1 MEPRSRFKEELERY
15 RSLVASESI
24 PTLNL
29 PPPSL
34 SNQSSVSEKPR
45 TPVHNPSRWYQRYPA
60 SVLER
65 FKRPP
70 SAHVDK
76 PKSSRKPKSPR
87 SRVNRSSHDKSVTS
101 EISATGADVAKWKE
115 FGLLMAENYQ
125 DLKKRLEVLTA
136 ERAKDQAI
144 IAKQKE
150 QIKKLKTLLAHTQTE
165 LEDQRRA
172 SQKPED
178 NRCLSLLAEQLISL
192 RTDLDKRTQ
201 PKLVLEDELSPRS
214 RKLSLDLDLPLGSS
228 KSAPRL
234 R

>member
-15 RSLVASESI
+15 RSLVISESV
-24 PTLNL
+24 PSLDL

-34 SNQSSVSEKPR
+34 SNLSSLSEKPR
-45 TPVHNPSRWYQRYPA
+45 TPAHNPSRWYQRYPA
-60 SVLER
+60 SVIER
-65 FKRPP
+65 FKRPS

-76 PKSSRKPKSPR
+76 PISSRRQKSPR
-87 SRVNRSSHDKSVTS
+87 NRTNRSHERSIHS
-101 EISATGADVAKWKE
+101 EAPNTEAEVAKWKE

-136 ERAKDQAI
+136 EREKDKAI
-144 IAKQKE
+144 ISKQKE
-150 QIKKLKTLLAHTQTE
+150 QIKKLKALLEHSQTE
-165 LEDQRRA
+165 QRKA
-172 SQKPED
+172 SEKPD
-178 NRCLSLLAEQLISL
+178 DHRCLSLLAEQLISL

-201 PKLVLEDELSPRS
+201 PKLMLEEELSPRS

>member
-15 RSLVASESI
+15 RSLVVSESI
-24 PTLNL
+24 PSLDL

-34 SNQSSVSEKPR
+34 SNLSSLSEKPR
-45 TPVHNPSRWYQRYPA
+45 TPVHNSSRWYQRYPA
-60 SVLER
+60 SVIER
-65 FKRPP
+65 FKRPS

-76 PKSSRKPKSPR
+76 PKSSRRQKSPGNR
-87 SRVNRSSHDKSVTS
+87 ANRSHERSIHS
-101 EISATGADVAKWKE
+101 EAPNTQAEVAKWKE

-136 ERAKDQAI
+136 EREKDKAI
-144 IAKQKE
+144 ISKQKE
-150 QIKKLKTLLAHTQTE
+150 QIKKLKTLLEHSQTE
-165 LEDQRRA
+165 VEQQRKA
-172 SQKPED
+172 SEKPD
-178 NRCLSLLAEQLISL
+178 DHRCLSLLAEQLISL

-201 PKLVLEDELSPRS
+201 PKLMLEEELSPRS

>member
-1 MEPRSRFKEELERY
+1 M
-15 RSLVASESI
+15 
-24 PTLNL
+24 
-29 PPPSL
+29 
-34 SNQSSVSEKPR
+34 
-45 TPVHNPSRWYQRYPA
+45 
-60 SVLER
+60 
-65 FKRPP
+65 
-70 SAHVDK
+70 
-76 PKSSRKPKSPR
+76 
-87 SRVNRSSHDKSVTS
+87 
-101 EISATGADVAKWKE
+101 AKWKE

-144 IAKQKE
+144 ITKQKE

-214 RKLSLDLDLPLGSS
+214 RKLSLDLDLPLGNS